1 MNSGRKGVPPQGRPA
16 PTGSAST
23 RITGTR
29 IDTDG
34 HGYEN
39 DQCESVLIRTP
50 IVALLLIAALLLSAC
65 AGLRRIPTPTPAA
78 APVEPTRAAATPTDA
93 ASPAPTVMPSPTP
106 LSPAAPPAPASW
118 TDLTRFEQALRAST
132 QTDLTG
138 AQPPLH
144 YQLEIRLDLE
154 QRRIEGRGWIR
165 FTNTSP
171 APLTEIPLRLYPNL
185 GRADAVLRI
194 VALTIAGVPAAPRLL
209 AENSAAVVSLP
220 QPLASQAALELYLE
234 FEALLPAEGGGNHS
248 TFGFAGGVLALAQF
262 YPTVPRIGSA
272 GWDLQSPPLFGDM
285 TTADPGLYDVWI
297 TAPAAMTVVAT
308 GVTVQTSAAAD
319 GVKTWYIVGG
329 PQREFNLVGSSA
341 FTVQSR
347 RVGDVAINSYF
358 DADDA
363 EGGAA
368 VLEWASQ
375 AFDIYQQAFSAYP
388 YTELDIVATP
398 TDAGGVEYPGLVV
411 IADRLYDQF
420 DDVGSFFQ
428 IAVVHEVAHQ
438 WWYNLLG
445 NDQVREPWLDEAV
458 TQYATVL
465 FYEDRY
471 GAEGRAGV
479 LRSFN
484 ERWNRV
490 KATNDQP
497 IGLPVASYEGRA
509 YGAIV
514 YGKGP
519 LFLLALREQMGDA
532 VFAQFLADFSTAY
545 RWRTATA
552 DDFLAAAEK
561 ACACQLD
568 GLFAEWVFPP

>member
-1 MNSGRKGVPPQGRPA
+1 M
-16 PTGSAST
+16 
-23 RITGTR
+23 
-29 IDTDG
+29 
-34 HGYEN
+34 
-39 DQCESVLIRTP
+39 LIRVP
-50 IVALLLIAALLLSAC
+50 IIALLITALLLSAC
-65 AGLRRIPTPTPAA
+65 AGLRRTPTPTPATT
-78 APVEPTRAAATPTDA
+78 PVEPTRVAATPA
-93 ASPAPTVMPSPTP
+93 EVASSAPTVMPSPTSLP
-106 LSPAAPPAPASW
+106 PAAPPAPASW
-118 TDLTRFEQALRAST
+118 TDLTRFEQALRAAT
-132 QTDLTG
+132 QADLAS
-138 AQPPLH
+138 AQSPLH

-154 QRRIEGRGWIR
+154 QRRVEGRGWIR
-165 FTNTSP
+165 FTNNSP

-185 GRADAVLRI
+185 GRADAI
-194 VALTIAGVPAAPRLL
+194 LTITEVSVGGAPAAPRLL

-220 QPLASQAALELYLE
+220 QPLAPQAALELYLE
-234 FEALLPAEGGGNHS
+234 FEALLPTEGGGNYS

-285 TTADPGLYDVWI
+285 TTADPGLYDVWV

-308 GVTVQTSAAAD
+308 GVTVATSAAAD
-319 GVKTWYIVGG
+319 DAKTWYIVGG

-358 DADDA
+358 ATDDA

-375 AFDIYQQAFSAYP
+375 AFDIYQRAFGAYP
-388 YTELDIVATP
+388 YTELDLVATP

-411 IADRLYDQF
+411 IADRLYDQA
-420 DDVGSFFQ
+420 DQVGSFFQ

-445 NDQVREPWLDEAV
+445 NDQVREPWLDEAI

-479 LRSFN
+479 LNSFN

-490 KATNDQP
+490 KAANDQP

-519 LFLLALREQMGDA
+519 LFLLELQGKMGDA
-532 VFAQFLADFSTAY
+532 VFAQFLANFSADY

-552 DDFLAAAEK
+552 DDFLAAAET

-568 GLFAEWVFPP
+568 DLFAEWVFPP

>member
-1 MNSGRKGVPPQGRPA
+1 MKLHISSRRINSGR
-16 PTGSAST
+16 T
-23 RITGTR
+23 RIFR
-29 IDTDG
+29 LS
-34 HGYEN
+34 
-39 DQCESVLIRTP
+39 C
-50 IVALLLIAALLLSAC
+50 LLLTAALLLSAC
-65 AGLRRIPTPTPAA
+65 AGLRRTPTPTPAA
-78 APVEPTRAAATPTDA
+78 TPVEPTLVAATPTDA

-106 LSPAAPPAPASW
+106 LPPASALLAPASW
-118 TDLTRFEQALRAST
+118 TDLTRFAQALRPTT
-132 QTDLTG
+132 QADLTA

-144 YQLEIRLDLE
+144 YQMDIRLDLE
-154 QRRIEGRGWIR
+154 QRQISGRAWIR
-165 FTNTSP
+165 FTNNSP

-185 GRADAVLRI
+185 GRTDTVLRI
-194 VALTIAGVPAAPRLL
+194 VALTIAGAPASPRLL

-220 QPLASQAALELYLE
+220 QPLAPQATTELFLE
-234 FEALLPAEGGGNHS
+234 FEATLPNEGGGNYS
-248 TFGFAGGVLALAQF
+248 TFGYAAGVLALAQF

-272 GWDLQSPPLFGDM
+272 GWELQTPPLFGDM
-285 TTADPGLYDVWI
+285 TTADPGLYDVWV
-297 TAPAAMTVVAT
+297 TAPAALTVVAT
-308 GVTVQTSAAAD
+308 GITVETKANPD
-319 GVKTWYIVGG
+319 DTKTWYLVGG
-329 PQREFNLVGSSA
+329 PQREFNLVASNT
-341 FTVQSR
+341 FTLASR
-347 RVGDVAINSYF
+347 HVGDVTINAYF
-358 DADDA
+358 PSEHAK
-363 EGGAA
+363 GGAA
-368 VLEWASQ
+368 ALDWASQ
-375 AFDIYQQAFSAYP
+375 AFSIYQQAFGAYP

-420 DDVGSFFQ
+420 DEVGSFFQ

-445 NDQVREPWLDEAV
+445 NDQVREPWLDEAI

-465 FYEDRY
+465 FFEDRY

-479 LRSFN
+479 LNSFN

-490 KATNDQP
+490 KAANDQP

-532 VFAQFLADFSTAY
+532 IFVQFLKDFSAAY

-552 DDFLAAAEK
+552 DDFLTTAETS
-561 ACACQLD
+561 CACQLD
-568 GLFAEWVFPP
+568 GLLAEWVFPP